1 MQLRKYLLLI
11 GCVLLLASHA
21 SAQPPLTITSS
32 GYFLTILDDEGTPSF
47 VRLESVTDLT
57 SGQPP
62 TETPIPPITPD
73 VPVLDPVLVKDV
85 QAWAESIGDPLTAQ
99 AIAAVYAHLRGATD
113 DELVSVS
120 AIWSVLKTATDSAVV
135 VVGGGKDWSPFRDK
149 LSDIVTE
156 GNQRGS
162 LSSKADI
169 LRLMLS
175 VQQGLELSAD
185 GSVALSM
192 DKLVM
197 IAKKTN
203 EAIDAN

>member
-1 MQLRKYLLLI
+1 MRPQRFHLLLA
-11 GCVLLLASHA
+11 CVLLAGSAL
-21 SAQPPLTITSS
+21 AQPPLTITSS
-32 GYFLTILDDEGTPSF
+32 GYFLTVLDDDGTPSF
-47 VRLESVTDLT
+47 VRLESITDLT

-62 TETPIPPITPD
+62 TETPIPPTTPD
-73 VPVLDPVLVKDV
+73 GPDLDPVLVKDV

-99 AIAAVYAHLRGATD
+99 AIAAVYAHLRGATE
-113 DELVSVS
+113 DELVSTS
-120 AIWSVLKTATDSAVV
+120 AIWSTLKTATDSAVGIV
-135 VVGGGKDWSPFRDK
+135 AGKDWKPFRDK
-149 LSDIVTE
+149 LSDLVTE

-169 LRLMLS
+169 LRFMLS

-185 GSVALSM
+185 GSIALSM